1 VFRVIFILL
10 FVSLQAKTLFIAS
23 AGNTAYALPE
33 IKKEFNK
40 IYPNINIKF
49 IIASS
54 GKLTSQIENH
64 APFDIF
70 LSANMKYP
78 NYLYKKHLAI
88 TKPKVYAKGSL
99 VLFSLKK
106 INSLAELKNLKRISI
121 ANIKSAPYGKAAF
134 EVLKNSNL
142 YNKVKDK
149 LVYAENINQVVYY
162 VLRGV
167 VEAGF
172 VSKSALFSPKLKKYK
187 NSYIEI
193 NKNLYSP
200 IKQGIVIIKDSNEA
214 RSFYNFI
221 LSKKAKEIFKK
232 YGYQF

>member
-1 VFRVIFILL
+1 VFIVFIL
-10 FVSLQAKTLFIAS
+10 FFIISLHAKTLFIAS

-33 IKKEFNK
+33 IKKEFK
-40 IYPNINIKF
+40 KAYPNINVKF

-54 GKLTSQIENH
+54 GKLTSQIENY

-78 NYLYKKHLAI
+78 NYLYKKHLTI
-88 TKPKVYAKGSL
+88 TKPKVYAKGNL

-106 INSLAELKNLKRISI
+106 ISNLDDIKNLKRVAL
-121 ANIKSAPYGKAAF
+121 ANIKTAPYGKAAF
-134 EVLKNSNL
+134 EVLKNKNL
-142 YNKVKDK
+142 FNKVKNR
-149 LVYAENINQVVYY
+149 LIYAENINQVVYY

-187 NSYIEI
+187 YNYIEI
-193 NKNLYSP
+193 DKNLYFP
-200 IKQGIVIIKDSNEA
+200 INQGIVIIKDSKES
-214 RSFYNFI
+214 REFYNFI
-221 LSKKAKEIFKK
+221 LSKKAKEIFRK